1 MYFGKRIGKVYMI
14 SSHFYIIPDYE
25 IRPRF
30 GQEKAP
36 FLISGDILCTVAPLC
51 NLIYSRVHG
60 IIFSPLKSV

>member
-36 FLISGDILCTVAPLC
+36 VFDIW
-51 NLIYSRVHG
+51 
-60 IIFSPLKSV
+60 